1 MIADRGLRIAD
12 TEKKRARVADAVMSA
27 EDFRKR
33 TFQFGIR
40 IIRLVQVLPKTDAAR
55 VIGDQLL
62 RSATAVGAN
71 YHAAARARSLA
82 DFIAKM
88 ALLRKCAMKHFT
100 GSRCLLSCS

>member
-55 VIGDQLL
+55 DLYKDSPFGTTRGSKLS
-62 RSATAVGAN
+62 RSCASTL
-71 YHAAARARSLA
+71 ARAVHSENRHSGGRVRGKTLQSR
-82 DFIAKM
+82 D
-88 ALLRKCAMKHFT
+88 ALVD
-100 GSRCLLSCS
+100 